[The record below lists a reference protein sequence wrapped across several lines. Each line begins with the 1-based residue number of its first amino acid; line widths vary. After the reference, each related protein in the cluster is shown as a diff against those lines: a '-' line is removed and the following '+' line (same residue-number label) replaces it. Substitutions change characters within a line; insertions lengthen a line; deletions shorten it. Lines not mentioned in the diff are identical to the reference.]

1 MHASYHGPSRRVIII
16 SVRAVGWLGMDTTHP
31 CLHIMLTM
39 LAMLVLL
46 PTHVP
51 IAAAFAGGQSS
62 SSLHRHSFSAP
73 ASSTSSTTAAT
84 STTVLHA
91 EKTACLGMGCFW
103 KPSETMLSV
112 PGVTSTMA
120 GYSGKADATKPPLY
134 SDVCASRD
142 FVEAVRVTFDDE
154 QITYPELLDA
164 YFESQE
170 AKPGYR
176 QYAPIIFAC
185 GEEQMAESQAWL
197 TKAREEG
204 RVGNGGIPALAIA
217 VEPATKFY
225 KAENYH
231 QTFWQKNRPRF
242 AFGVV
247 LLAVSSGALNSII
260 PSADIARSVETG
272 ANYVFLI
279 GAVAMQ
285 AERWLDKDVVE
296 VPV

>member
-1 MHASYHGPSRRVIII
+1 MAGHHIPTVI
-16 SVRAVGWLGMDTTHP
+16 ATMGTTTDYMYNTHQR
-31 CLHIMLTM
+31 LHIMLAVM
-39 LAMLVLL
+39 AILVLL
-46 PTHVP
+46 PTHMPFV
-51 IAAAFAGGQSS
+51 AAFASGGP
-62 SSLHRHSFSAP
+62 SSLYRRSR
-73 ASSTSSTTAAT
+73 ASSVCSTTATAT
-84 STTVLHA
+84 ATVLRA

-120 GYSGKADATKPPLY
+120 GYSGKVDATKAPTY

-142 FVEAVRVTFDDE
+142 WVEAVRVTFDDE

-170 AKPGYR
+170 AKLGYR
-176 QYAPIIFAC
+176 QYAPVIFAC
-185 GEEQMAESQAWL
+185 GEEQMAESQEWL
-197 TKAREEG
+197 TKARDEG
-204 RVGNGGIPALAIA
+204 RVGKGGVPALAVA
-217 VEPATKFY
+217 VEPAPKFY

-231 QTFWQKNRPRF
+231 QAFWQKNRPRF
-242 AFGVV
+242 ALGVI
-247 LLAVSSGALNSII
+247 LLAVSSGALTAVI
-260 PSADIARSVETG
+260 PNADIAHSVESG
-272 ANYVFLI
+272 ANYAFLI

>member
-1 MHASYHGPSRRVIII
+1 MTVSSQTHA
-16 SVRAVGWLGMDTTHP
+16 
-31 CLHIMLTM
+31 CLPIMLTV

-51 IAAAFAGGQSS
+51 IAAAFTGGQSP
-62 SSLHRHSFSAP
+62 SSLHRHSAP
-73 ASSTSSTTAAT
+73 ASTSTVTTTTTA
-84 STTVLHA
+84 TVLHA

-120 GYSGKADATKPPLY
+120 GYSGKADATKAPLY
-134 SDVCASRD
+134 GDVCASRD
-142 FVEAVRVTFDDE
+142 WVEAVRVTFDDE
-154 QITYPELLDA
+154 QITYSELLDA

-170 AKPGYR
+170 AKPGSR

-197 TKAREEG
+197 AKAREEG
-204 RVGNGGIPALAIA
+204 RVGNGGIPALAVA
-217 VEPATKFY
+217 VEPAPKFY

-247 LLAVSSGALNSII
+247 MLAVSSGALNSII
-260 PSADIARSVETG
+260 PSADVAHIVETG
-272 ANYVFLI
+272 ANYAFLI